1 MKPVMDSEEFLPAG
15 NDRPV
20 QSDASEAAF
29 RAALD
34 DFRNEIHLAA
44 QRPDGFWNT
53 QHAAI
58 MERTQ
63 SRQPVWRIGLSWAL
77 ATVLVLFGFGLF
89 LFRVPAQPMPD
100 YAGGYDQDLLVEVEL
115 ALHRDVPGPLEPAL
129 LLSEEIEQNL
139 TKKPTP

>member
-1 MKPVMDSEEFLPAG
+1 MKPVIGSEEFLPAG
-15 NDRPV
+15 NDRPG
-20 QSDASEAAF
+20 QSDASDAAF

-34 DFRNEIHLAA
+34 DFRRETLAAA

-58 MERTQ
+58 MERTR

-77 ATVLVLFGFGLF
+77 ATALVLFGFGLF
-89 LFRVPAQPMPD
+89 LFRVPAQPIPD
-100 YAGGYDQDLLVEVEL
+100 YAGGYDQDLLIDVEQ
-115 ALHRDVPGPLEPAL
+115 ALHREIPSALEPAL

-139 TKKPTP
+139 NKKPTL